1 MKLYNCS
8 VIDKRDFTKF
18 KREKDFGSNY
28 ILAWPL
34 RAVSILDKTSFHKIS
49 GGLKAARI
57 MLNENCSITV
67 NFLQV
72 AGSHCC
78 WLVCHISKGRDN
90 FNYQSRTFESS
101 PDHTMAHVIEYWS
114 NTHYTTFLRRTIG
127 PQQPSKLWKFKRS
140 CGIFDHMSHI
150 ICCGNLLLPGLE
162 IMESQK
168 RINPVIMDIHN
179 WIMNIHN
186 WTMNIHNC

>member
-34 RAVSILDKTSFHKIS
+34 RAVSILDKTSFYKIL

-67 NFLQV
+67 YFYRRLGPIV
-72 AGSHCC
+72 ADLS
-78 WLVCHISKGRDN
+78 VIFPKDAIISTTN
-90 FNYQSRTFESS
+90 LAASS
-101 PDHTMAHVIEYWS
+101 LHEIIQW
-114 NTHYTTFLRRTIG
+114 
-127 PQQPSKLWKFKRS
+127 
-140 CGIFDHMSHI
+140 HMS
-150 ICCGNLLLPGLE
+150 
-162 IMESQK
+162 
-168 RINPVIMDIHN
+168 
-179 WIMNIHN
+179 WNIEA
-186 WTMNIHNC
+186 TPITPRF